1 MPESPPEYKVY
12 RSRSGLRQR
21 LPSRDQLKNPLKG
34 LRRKR
39 RAPTP
44 EDPFGLRTAPKR
56 VTRGRVLRWIAYAA
70 LGWLLLS
77 IVVFFVS
84 AQTAPSEPDS
94 AKQALS
100 GGGSLLTG
108 STVLIL
114 GSDQRPKNTK
124 EPGANAGPS
133 RSDSILLLHV
143 GFGSVRRLS
152 VLRDSYAPIPGHA
165 PQKINAAYALGGPA
179 LAIKTVEA
187 FMGNDL
193 KINHIVEVN
202 FTNFPKLINALG
214 GIDITLKKCVSSNR
228 FSGTR
233 VRLTKGEHHLS
244 GEEALEFSRVR
255 KNRCAPNED
264 DRARAARQQQVLS
277 AIRSKVASPVHWPA
291 LFVRGPFVSWEAPR
305 TVRSDM
311 HGPGLAGL
319 FTDLLTGGGGKT
331 DIVKPYSLSG
341 PGGSLLVSPEEKS
354 RAVHALLSGTD

>member
-1 MPESPPEYKVY
+1 MPESPPDYKVY

-21 LPSRDQLKNPLKG
+21 LPSRDSLKNPFKG
-34 LRRKR
+34 LRRR
-39 RAPTP
+39 RPSPTP
-44 EDPFGLRTAPKR
+44 EDPFGLRTTPKR
-56 VTRGRVLRWIAYAA
+56 PTARRVLRWVGIVA
-70 LGWLLLS
+70 LGWLLLT

-94 AKQALS
+94 AKEALS

-114 GSDQRPKNTK
+114 GSDQRPKGTK
-124 EPGANAGPS
+124 EPGANTGPS
-133 RSDSILLLHV
+133 RTDSILLLHV

-152 VLRDSYAPIPGHA
+152 ILRDSYTQIPGHGSA
-165 PQKINAAYALGGPA
+165 KINAAYAIGGPA
-179 LAIKTVEA
+179 LAIKTVEG
-187 FMGNDL
+187 FLGNDL
-193 KINHIVEVN
+193 RINHIVEVN
-202 FTNFPKLINALG
+202 FTNFPKLIDALG

-233 VRLTKGEHHLS
+233 VRLKKGEHHLD
-244 GEEALEFSRVR
+244 GQEALEFSRVR

-277 AIRSKVASPVHWPA
+277 SIRSKVASPVHWPG
-291 LFVRGPFVSWEAPR
+291 LFVRGPFVSWQAPR

-311 HGPGLAGL
+311 HGPGIAGL
-319 FTDLLTGGGGKT
+319 FNDLLTGGGGKT
-331 DIVKPYSLSG
+331 DIVKPFSLNG

>member
-1 MPESPPEYKVY
+1 MPESPPDYKVY

-21 LPSRDQLKNPLKG
+21 LPSRDQLKNPFQA
-34 LRRKR
+34 LRRKPR
-39 RAPTP
+39 GGPD
-44 EDPFGLRTAPKR
+44 DPYGLRTAPRR
-56 VTRGRVLRWIAYAA
+56 VTGRRVLKWLAFAA
-70 LGWLLLS
+70 LGWFLLS
-77 IVVFFVS
+77 VVTFFVS
-84 AQTAPSEPDS
+84 SQTAPSEPDS

-114 GSDQRPKNTK
+114 GSDQRPKGTK
-124 EPGANAGPS
+124 EPGANQGPS

-152 VLRDSYAPIPGHA
+152 ILRDSYAQIPGHGA
-165 PQKINAAYALGGPA
+165 EKINAAYAIGGPA
-179 LAIKTVEA
+179 LAIKTVEG
-187 FMGNDL
+187 FMGNGL
-193 KINHIVEVN
+193 RINHIVEVS
-202 FTNFPKLINALG
+202 FTDFPKLIDALG
-214 GIDITLKKCVSSNR
+214 GVDITLKKCVSSNR

-244 GEEALEFSRVR
+244 GKEALEFSRVR

-277 AIRSKVASPVHWPA
+277 SIRSKVASPLHWPG
-291 LFVRGPFVSWEAPR
+291 LFVRGPWVSWEAPR
-305 TVRSDM
+305 AVKSDM

-319 FTDLLTGGGGKT
+319 FTDMLTGGGGKT

-341 PGGSLLVSPEEKS
+341 PGGSVLVSPGERA
-354 RAVHALLSGTD
+354 RAVHALLSGTG

>member
-1 MPESPPEYKVY
+1 MPESPDYKVY
-12 RSRSGLRQR
+12 RSRSGLRQK
-21 LPSRDQLKNPLKG
+21 LPSRDSLKNPFAS
-34 LRRKR
+34 LRRR
-39 RAPTP
+39 RAQGGPD
-44 EDPFGLRTAPKR
+44 DPYGLRTKPR
-56 VTRGRVLRWIAYAA
+56 RTTTRRVLRWVGIAA
-70 LGWLLLS
+70 LAWLLLA

-84 AQTAPSEPDS
+84 SQTAPSEPDS

-100 GGGSLLTG
+100 GGGSLMTG

-114 GSDQRPKNTK
+114 GSDQRPKGTK

-152 VLRDSYAPIPGHA
+152 ILRDSYTPIPGHA
-165 PQKINAAYALGGPA
+165 AQKINAAYAIGGPA
-179 LAIKTVEA
+179 LAIKTVED
-187 FMGNDL
+187 FMGNGL
-193 KINHIVEVN
+193 RINHIVEVN
-202 FTNFPKLINALG
+202 FTNFPKLIDALG
-214 GIDITLKKCVSSNR
+214 GVDITLKKCVSSNR

-233 VRLTKGEHHLS
+233 VRLKKGEHHLS
-244 GEEALEFSRVR
+244 GKEALELSRVR

-277 AIRSKVASPVHWPA
+277 SIRSKVASPIHWPG
-291 LFVRGPFVSWEAPR
+291 LFFRGPWVSWEAPR

-319 FTDLLTGGGGKT
+319 FTDLLTGGSGNT

-341 PGGSLLVSPEEKS
+341 PGGSILVSPEEKS
-354 RAVHALLSGTD
+354 RAVHALLSGTG

>member
-1 MPESPPEYKVY
+1 MPESPPDYKVY

-21 LPSRDQLKNPLKG
+21 LPSRESLKSPLKA
-34 LRRKR
+34 LRRR
-39 RAPTP
+39 RRPSP
-44 EDPFGLRTAPKR
+44 EDPYGLRTKPGR
-56 VTRGRVLRWIAYAA
+56 LTRGRVIRWVAYAA
-70 LGWLLLS
+70 LGWLLLTVL
-77 IVVFFVS
+77 IFFVS
-84 AQTAPSEPDS
+84 AQTAPSEPNS

-114 GSDQRPKNTK
+114 GSDQRPKGTK

-152 VLRDSYAPIPGHA
+152 ILRDSFAPIPGHPA
-165 PQKINAAYALGGPA
+165 QKINAAYALGGPA

-187 FMGNDL
+187 FMGNGL
-193 KINHIVEVN
+193 KVNHIVEVN

-214 GIDITLKKCVSSNR
+214 GIDITLKKCVSSNS

-233 VRLTKGEHHLS
+233 VRLTKGEHHLN
-244 GEEALEFSRVR
+244 GQEALEFSRVR

-277 AIRSKVASPVHWPA
+277 AIRSKVASPLHWPSM
-291 LFVRGPFVSWEAPR
+291 FIRGPWVSWEAPR

-311 HGPGLAGL
+311 RGPGLATL
-319 FTDLLTGGGGKT
+319 FTDLLTGGSGNT
-331 DIVKPYSLSG
+331 DIVKPSSLSG
-341 PGGSLLVSPEEKS
+341 PGGSILVSPEEKA
-354 RAVHALLSGTD
+354 RAVHALLSGTG

>member
-1 MPESPPEYKVY
+1 MPERPPDYKVY
-12 RSRSGLRQR
+12 RSRSGLKQR
-21 LPSRDQLKNPLKG
+21 LPSRDSLKNPLKG
-34 LRRKR
+34 LRRR
-39 RAPTP
+39 RPSPTP
-44 EDPFGLRTAPKR
+44 DDPFGLRTKPKR
-56 VTRGRVLRWIAYAA
+56 FTRGRVLRWVGIAA
-70 LGWLLLS
+70 LSWLLLS

-84 AQTAPSEPDS
+84 AQTAPSEPDA

-114 GSDQRPKNTK
+114 GSDQRPKGTK

-133 RSDSILLLHV
+133 RTDSILLLHL

-152 VLRDSYAPIPGHA
+152 ILRDSYTQIPGHGSA
-165 PQKINAAYALGGPA
+165 KINAAYAIGGPA

-193 KINHIVEVN
+193 RINHIVEVN
-202 FTNFPKLINALG
+202 FTNFPKLINTLG
-214 GIDITLKKCVSSNR
+214 GIDITLKKCVSSNS

-244 GEEALEFSRVR
+244 GEEALAFSRVR

-277 AIRSKVASPVHWPA
+277 AIRSKVASPVHWPG

-319 FTDLLTGGGGKT
+319 FSDLVTGGGGDT
-331 DIVKPYSLSG
+331 DITKPYSLNG
-341 PGGSLLVSPEEKS
+341 PGGSVLVSPEEKS
-354 RAVHALLSGTD
+354 RAVKALLSGTD

>member
-1 MPESPPEYKVY
+1 MPESPPDYKVY
-12 RSRSGLRQR
+12 RSRSGLKQR
-21 LPSRDQLKNPLKG
+21 LPSRDSLKNPFKG
-34 LRRKR
+34 LRRR
-39 RAPTP
+39 RPKPTP
-44 EDPFGLRTAPKR
+44 DDRFGLRTKPKR
-56 VTRGRVLRWIAYAA
+56 PTARRVLRWVGIVA

-84 AQTAPSEPDS
+84 SQTAPSEPDS
-94 AKQALS
+94 AKEALS

-114 GSDQRPKNTK
+114 GSDQRPKGTK

-133 RSDSILLLHV
+133 RTDSILLLHV

-152 VLRDSYAPIPGHA
+152 ILRDSYAPIPGHGS
-165 PQKINAAYALGGPA
+165 QKINAAYAIGGPA
-179 LAIKTVEA
+179 LAIKTVEG
-187 FMGNDL
+187 FLGNDL
-193 KINHIVEVN
+193 RINHIVEVN
-202 FTNFPKLINALG
+202 FTNFPKLIDALG
-214 GIDITLKKCVSSNR
+214 GVDITLKKCVSSNR

-233 VRLTKGEHHLS
+233 VRLKKGDHHLS
-244 GEEALEFSRVR
+244 GEEALKFSRVR

-277 AIRSKVASPVHWPA
+277 AIRSKVASPVHWPG
-291 LFVRGPFVSWEAPR
+291 LFVRGPFVSWQAPR

-319 FTDLLTGGGGKT
+319 FTDLLTGGSGDT
-331 DIVKPYSLSG
+331 DIAKPYSLGG
-341 PGGSLLVSPEEKS
+341 PGGSVLVSPEEKS

>member
-1 MPESPPEYKVY
+1 MPESPPDYKVY

-21 LPSRDQLKNPLKG
+21 LPSRDSLKNPFKA
-34 LRRKR
+34 LRPGRPK
-39 RAPTP
+39 PGP
-44 EDPFGLRTAPKR
+44 DDPYGLRTKR
-56 VTRGRVLRWIAYAA
+56 GRLVRGRVIRWVLYAA
-70 LGWLLLS
+70 LAWLLLT
-77 IVVFFVS
+77 IVVFFLS

-94 AKQALS
+94 AKEALS
-100 GGGSLLTG
+100 NGGSLLTG
-108 STVLIL
+108 STILIL

-152 VLRDSYAPIPGHA
+152 ILRDSYAPIPGHGA
-165 PQKINAAYALGGPA
+165 QKINAAYAIGGPA

-193 KINHIVEVN
+193 QINHIVEVN
-202 FTNFPKLINALG
+202 FTNFPKLIDALG
-214 GIDITLKKCVSSNR
+214 GIDITLKKCVSSNS
-228 FSGTR
+228 FSGQR
-233 VRLTKGEHHLS
+233 VRLKKGDHHLD
-244 GEEALEFSRVR
+244 GKEALEFSRVR

-277 AIRSKVASPVHWPA
+277 AIRSKVASPLHWPA
-291 LFVRGPFVSWEAPR
+291 LFVRGPFVSWQAPR

-311 HGPGLAGL
+311 HGPGLATL
-319 FTDLLTGGGGKT
+319 FTDLLTGGGGAT

-341 PGGSLLVSPEEKS
+341 PGGSILVSPEEKS
-354 RAVHALLSGTD
+354 RAVHALLGGTD